1 MTTQNSTTIVVGVDF
16 SEASELALD
25 TALKFASNFAGV
37 DVHVLHADPGVDN
50 FDASFG
56 TAFDHLEHTV
66 HSRLEVLG
74 AAAGR
79 LNGRVITHIRGGKP
93 AQAIVQLA
101 ADVSADLVVVGTH
114 GRTGIRRLVLGSVAE
129 TVGRTARCPVW
140 IVRPKDHENIGELP
154 DIEPPCP
161 RCVARQRE
169 THGEQLWCAK
179 HSEPHVRPHR
189 YTFRSVG
196 ADESP
201 DSAAYR
207 STPPG

>member
-1 MTTQNSTTIVVGVDF
+1 VGVDF

-25 TALKFASNFAGV
+25 AALKFASNYAAV

-50 FDASFG
+50 FDASFN
-56 TAFDHLEHTV
+56 TAFDQLEHTV
-66 HSRLEVLG
+66 RARLEVLG
-74 AAAGR
+74 ATAR
-79 LNGRVITHIRGGKP
+79 QLNGRVITHIRGGKA

-101 ADVSADLVVVGTH
+101 ADLSADLVVVGTH

-140 IVRPKDHENIGELP
+140 IVRPKDHEHIGELP

-161 RCVARQRE
+161 RCVARREE
-169 THGEQLWCAK
+169 THGVELWCAK

-189 YTFRSVG
+189 YTFSSGVVV
-196 ADESP
+196 DSP
-201 DSAAYR
+201 DSAPYR
-207 STPPG
+207 STPAG